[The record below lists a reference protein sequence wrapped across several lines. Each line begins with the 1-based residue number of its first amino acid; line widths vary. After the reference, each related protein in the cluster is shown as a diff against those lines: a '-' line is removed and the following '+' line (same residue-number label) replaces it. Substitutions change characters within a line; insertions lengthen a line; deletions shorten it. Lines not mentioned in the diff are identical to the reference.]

1 MLFVKRATQTNFD
14 VSQDLKD
21 PKAKSKE
28 EEEEEE
34 DKKKRRSSIFKV
46 SKVYS
51 SNPKHV
57 KIFSKIFSST

>member
-14 VSQDLKD
+14 VSRSKD

-34 DKKKRRSSIFKV
+34 DKKKTSSIFKV
-46 SKVYS
+46 SKAYS
-51 SNPKHV
+51 SNPKWTV
-57 KIFSKIFSST
+57 LRVSYI

>member
-14 VSQDLKD
+14 VSRSKD

-34 DKKKRRSSIFKV
+34 EDKKKTSSIFKV
-46 SKVYS
+46 SKAYS
-51 SNPKHV
+51 PNPKWTVLRVSH
-57 KIFSKIFSST
+57 T

>member
-14 VSQDLKD
+14 VSRSKD

-34 DKKKRRSSIFKV
+34 EEDKKKTSSIFKV
-46 SKVYS
+46 SKAYS
-51 SNPKHV
+51 SNPKWTVLRVSH
-57 KIFSKIFSST
+57 T

>member
-14 VSQDLKD
+14 VSRSKD

-34 DKKKRRSSIFKV
+34 DKKKTSSIFKV
-46 SKVYS
+46 SKAYS
-51 SNPKHV
+51 SNPKWTVLRVSH
-57 KIFSKIFSST
+57 I

>member
-14 VSQDLKD
+14 VSRSKD

-34 DKKKRRSSIFKV
+34 DKKKTSSIFKV
-46 SKVYS
+46 SKAYS
-51 SNPKHV
+51 SNPKWTVLRVSH
-57 KIFSKIFSST
+57 T

>member
-14 VSQDLKD
+14 VSRSKD

-34 DKKKRRSSIFKV
+34 EDKKKTSSIFKV
-46 SKVYS
+46 SKAYS
-51 SNPKHV
+51 SNPKWTV
-57 KIFSKIFSST
+57 LRVSYT

>member
-14 VSQDLKD
+14 VSRSKD

-34 DKKKRRSSIFKV
+34 EDKKKTSSIFKV
-46 SKVYS
+46 SKAYS
-51 SNPKHV
+51 SNPKWNVLRVSH
-57 KIFSKIFSST
+57 T